1 MFRSAPV
8 EPPGIV
14 FNMLAVMSSSLN
26 ESLGETVDVAIV
38 GAGITGLSAA
48 WHLARRGL
56 SVAAFDGTGI
66 GSGATAVQPGGV
78 RQQWGTEVACRMAR
92 EAYAFYNEIGERLAP
107 AVDPRLT
114 ACGYLF
120 VARGEAEL
128 EAQRGRLELQHR
140 LGIPSREVTPAEAG
154 ALVEGLDT
162 SAIVGGV
169 WCDQDGYF
177 DRPLAV
183 VGAFADAA
191 ARDGATFVARRVER
205 IARDGEGWRLDLRGG
220 DVARAGAVVVAAAW
234 DTPQLLAPLGVDLPI
249 TREPKYLFYSD
260 PIRERLLEPLVV
272 VPELHFAAKQL
283 ADGSVLASDLGGGSR
298 PDETKEDW
306 HRNVRRAISATLP
319 ILEYVSFPVLVEGFY
334 DVTPDRQPVLGAI
347 DGHDGLF
354 VAAGLNGRGLM
365 MAPAIGR
372 VIADGVVTGSTEQW
386 MSALSPSRF
395 ADGTLTPELQVV

>member
-1 MFRSAPV
+1 
-8 EPPGIV
+8 
-14 FNMLAVMSSSLN
+14 MLAGMSSSLN
-26 ESLGETVDVAIV
+26 ELLPESVDVAIV

-48 WHLARRGL
+48 WHLTQRGL

-78 RQQWGTEVACRMAR
+78 RQQWGTEVACRMAL

-107 AVDPRLT
+107 AVDPQLT

-120 VARGEAEL
+120 VALGEQEL
-128 EAQRGRLELQHR
+128 EAQRTRLALQHG
-140 LGIPSREVTPAEAG
+140 LGIPSREVTPGEAG

-162 SAIVGGV
+162 GDIAGGV

-191 ARDGATFVARRVER
+191 ARGGARFVDGRVER
-205 IARDGEGWRLDLRGG
+205 IVSDGAGWRLELRGG
-220 DVARAGAVVVAAAW
+220 ESARAGAVVVAAAW
-234 DTPQLLAPLGVDLPI
+234 DSPQLLAPLGVELPI
-249 TREPKYLFYSD
+249 EREPRYLFYSD

-272 VPELHFAAKQL
+272 VPERHFAAKQL
-283 ADGSVLASDLGGGSR
+283 ADGSVLASDLGAGSR
-298 PDETKEDW
+298 PGEDKEHW

-319 ILEYVSFPVLVEGFY
+319 ILEYVSFPVLVEGYY
-334 DVTPDRQPVLGAI
+334 DVTPDRQPVVGPLEGL
-347 DGHDGLF
+347 DGLL

-365 MAPAIGR
+365 MAPTIGR
-372 VIADGVVTGSTEQW
+372 VIADAVVNGRMEEG
-386 MSALSPSRF
+386 MAPLSPSRF

>member
-1 MFRSAPV
+1 MFRWPWR
-8 EPPGIV
+8 PLRII
-14 FNMLAVMSSSLN
+14 FNMLAGMSSSLN
-26 ESLGETVDVAIV
+26 EVGTGSVDVAVI

-48 WHLARRGL
+48 WHLTQRGL
-56 SVAAFDGTGI
+56 SVRVFDGTGI

-107 AVDPRLT
+107 AVDPQLT

-120 VARGEAEL
+120 VALGDEEL
-128 EAQRGRLELQHR
+128 AAQRQRLELQHR
-140 LGIPSREVTPAEAG
+140 LGVPSREVSAAEAG

-162 SAIVGGV
+162 SAMVGGV

-191 ARDGATFVARRVER
+191 TRGGATFVDRRVER
-205 IARDGEGWRLDLRGG
+205 VVRDGEGWRLELRGG
-220 DVARAGAVVVAAAW
+220 EAARAGAVVVAAAW
-234 DTPQLLAPLGVDLPI
+234 DTPELLSPLGVDLPI
-249 TREPKYLFYSD
+249 EREPKYLFYSD
-260 PIRERLLEPLVV
+260 PIRERLLEPLVI

-298 PDETKEDW
+298 EGETKEDW
-306 HRNVRRAISATLP
+306 HRNVRRAISAMLP

-334 DVTPDRQPVLGAI
+334 DVTPDRQPVLGPI
-347 DGHDGLF
+347 EGHDGLF

-365 MAPAIGR
+365 MAPTIGR
-372 VIADGVVTGSTEQW
+372 VIAESVATGTMEEA
-386 MSALSPSRF
+386 MAALSPSRF
-395 ADGTLTPELQVV
+395 GGGTLTPELQVV